1 MTAITAVFIIFLPFA
16 WIFIDA
22 HIIAK
27 ITWSILGILNII
39 VTYSTYTNY
48 KKHHNVEFFF
58 KKRFDIYVI
67 RIRYN
72 VFSPFNYFT
81 DKRVLIKKLLKFQS

>member
-1 MTAITAVFIIFLPFA
+1 MTAITAVFIISLPFA

-27 ITWSILGILNII
+27 ITWSLLGILNII

-48 KKHHNVEFFF
+48 KKHHNVRAL
-58 KKRFDIYVI
+58 KK
-67 RIRYN
+67 
-72 VFSPFNYFT
+72 
-81 DKRVLIKKLLKFQS
+81 Q

>member
-1 MTAITAVFIIFLPFA
+1 MNKIRLMTAITAVFIISLPFA

-27 ITWSILGILNII
+27 ITWSLLGILNII

-48 KKHHNVEFFF
+48 KKHHNVE
-58 KKRFDIYVI
+58 Y
-67 RIRYN
+67 
-72 VFSPFNYFT
+72 FSR
-81 DKRVLIKKLLKFQS
+81 KGLIQ